1 MLIVRAVLVV
11 PAFLVGATAAVLAPA
26 ASPAS
31 AAPAA
36 SSASSESSAQSCEGV
51 TVVVEPNAL
60 GGAPEVT
67 CVQAEEGDTGA
78 DLFEKAG
85 HPLTFVSTMPSVVCR
100 VDERPKEAGCAQM
113 PPADAYWSLWIT
125 DESGAWSYSA
135 RNVTEI
141 SVTSGQG
148 VAFTWID
155 DNVVTA
161 PATVLGDAV
170 GAPSS
175 PSPESS
181 PNEPSA
187 RADSGPEP
195 LPVWAAPT
203 GILALFTAAGAVWWL
218 RR

>member
-1 MLIVRAVLVV
+1 MLILRALLVAPAILAGVIALVV
-11 PAFLVGATAAVLAPA
+11 T
-26 ASPAS
+26 PAS
-31 AAPAA
+31 A
-36 SSASSESSAQSCEGV
+36 SSAAVACDGV

-60 GGAPEVT
+60 GGAPEVA
-67 CVQAEEGDTGA
+67 CVQPEEGDTGA

-85 HPLTFVSTMPSVVCR
+85 HPLTYVTSMPSVVCR
-100 VDERPKEAGCAQM
+100 VDGRPKEAGCAQM

-125 DESGAWSYSA
+125 DESGAWSYAS

-155 DNVVTA
+155 DDVVTA

-175 PSPESS
+175 PSPELSPDDSASRPSS
-181 PNEPSA
+181 E
-187 RADSGPEP
+187 PEP
-195 LPVWAAPT
+195 LPVWVAPVA
-203 GILALFTAAGAVWWL
+203 ILALFSAAGAVWW
-218 RR
+218 RRR

>member
-31 AAPAA
+31 AAAAPAA
-36 SSASSESSAQSCEGV
+36 AESCTGV

-60 GGAPEVT
+60 GGAPELA
-67 CVQAEEGDTGA
+67 CVQPEEGDTGA

-113 PPADAYWSLWIT
+113 PPADAYWSLWVT
-125 DESGAWSYSA
+125 DESGAWSYAA

-141 SVTSGQG
+141 GVTSGQG

-181 PNEPSA
+181 PDEPSSSG
-187 RADSGPEP
+187 DSGPKP

>member
-1 MLIVRAVLVV
+1 MLILRSSLV
-11 PAFLVGATAAVLAPA
+11 ALAILAGATAPVSSAA

-31 AAPAA
+31 A
-36 SSASSESSAQSCEGV
+36 SSGVEACDGV

-60 GGAPEVT
+60 GGDPEVA
-67 CVQAEEGDTGA
+67 CVQPAEGDTGA

-85 HPLTFVSTMPSVVCR
+85 HPLTYVTSMPSVVCR
-100 VDERPKEAGCAQM
+100 IDGRPKAAGCAQM

-125 DESGAWSYSA
+125 EDSGAWSYAS

-141 SVTSGQG
+141 GVTSGQG

-155 DNVVTA
+155 DNVVTT
-161 PATVLGDAV
+161 PATELGDAV

-181 PNEPSA
+181 PEDSASRPSSEP
-187 RADSGPEP
+187 EQ
-195 LPVWAAPT
+195 LPFWVAPA
-203 GILALFTAAGAVWWL
+203 GILGLFTLAGVVWW
-218 RR
+218 RRR

>member
-1 MLIVRAVLVV
+1 M
-11 PAFLVGATAAVLAPA
+11 
-26 ASPAS
+26 
-31 AAPAA
+31 
-36 SSASSESSAQSCEGV
+36 

-60 GGAPEVT
+60 GGGPEVA
-67 CVQAEEGDTGA
+67 CVQPEEGDTGA

-85 HPLTFVSTMPSVVCR
+85 HPLTFVTSMPSVVCR
-100 VDERPKEAGCAQM
+100 VAGRPEEAGCAQM

-125 DESGAWSYSA
+125 DDSGAWSYA
-135 RNVTEI
+135 TRNVTEI
-141 SVTSGQG
+141 GVTSGQG

-181 PNEPSA
+181 PEDSTGATTEPSPS
-187 RADSGPEP
+187 ADPEP
-195 LPVWAAPT
+195 LPIWVAPI
-203 GILALFTAAGAVWWL
+203 GILGLFALAGAVWW
-218 RR
+218 RRR

>member
-1 MLIVRAVLVV
+1 MLIQRSALV
-11 PAFLVGATAAVLAPA
+11 ALAILAGATALVVAPA
-26 ASPAS
+26 S
-31 AAPAA
+31 A
-36 SSASSESSAQSCEGV
+36 SSASSVAEACDGV

-60 GGAPEVT
+60 GGDAEVA
-67 CVQAEEGDTGA
+67 CVRPEEGDTGA

-85 HPLTFVSTMPSVVCR
+85 HPLTYVTSMPSVVCR
-100 VDERPKEAGCAQM
+100 VDERPETAGCAQM
-113 PPADAYWSLWIT
+113 PPADAYWSLWVT
-125 DESGAWSYSA
+125 DDSGAWSYAS

-175 PSPESS
+175 PSPEPSPEESTDPSS
-181 PNEPSA
+181 DSPS
-187 RADSGPEP
+187 DPEY
-195 LPVWAAPT
+195 LPAWVAPA
-203 GILALFTAAGAVWWL
+203 GILALFTVAGAAWW
-218 RR
+218 RRR

>member
-1 MLIVRAVLVV
+1 VLILRD
-11 PAFLVGATAAVLAPA
+11 LVGALAILA
-26 ASPAS
+26 WATTLVVAPAS
-31 AAPAA
+31 A
-36 SSASSESSAQSCEGV
+36 SSVEACDGV

-60 GGAPEVT
+60 GGAPEVA
-67 CVQAEEGDTGA
+67 CVQPEEGDTGA

-85 HPLTFVSTMPSVVCR
+85 HPLTYVTSMPSVVCR
-100 VDERPKEAGCAQM
+100 IDGRPKAAGCAQM

-125 DESGAWSYSA
+125 DDSGAWSYAS

-155 DNVVTA
+155 DDVVTA

-175 PSPESS
+175 PSPESPPDDS
-181 PNEPSA
+181 PSDSAAEP
-187 RADSGPEP
+187 EN
-195 LPVWAAPT
+195 LPGWVAPA
-203 GILALFTAAGAVWWL
+203 GILALFSVAGVVWW
-218 RR
+218 RRR

>member
-1 MLIVRAVLVV
+1 M
-11 PAFLVGATAAVLAPA
+11 
-26 ASPAS
+26 
-31 AAPAA
+31 
-36 SSASSESSAQSCEGV
+36 

-60 GGAPEVT
+60 GGGPEVS
-67 CVQAEEGDTGA
+67 CVHPEEGDTGA
-78 DLFEKAG
+78 DAFEKAG
-85 HPLTFVSTMPSVVCR
+85 HPLTFVTSMPSVVCR
-100 VDERPKEAGCAQM
+100 VEGRPEEAGCAQM

-125 DESGAWSYSA
+125 DDSGAWSYAS

-155 DNVVTA
+155 DDVVTA

-181 PNEPSA
+181 REDS
-187 RADSGPEP
+187 ADSDADSTSAPKP
-195 LPVWAAPT
+195 LPVWVAPA
-203 GILALFTAAGAVWWL
+203 GILVLFAVAGLVWW
-218 RR
+218 RRR